1 MFVQLN
7 NARNIFL
14 QIRRA
19 EEFFGKKKNWT
30 IQKVDRNRIEGRFLG
45 EYSYVVRSGLDL
57 RVQSMLILVPEWRI
71 TDQKDVKNDT
81 ARPDVDWLAVWLF
94 LQDFRAE
101 VTGRPSETFLHEII
115 RGHSPQ
121 NTYIFFVEILDGAVF
136 S

>member
-1 MFVQLN
+1 MKFNRN
-7 NARNIFL
+7 NIVCPIF
-14 QIRRA
+14 R
-19 EEFFGKKKNWT
+19 KKKNINKRYKKSIEIEEDISWGN
-30 IQKVDRNRIEGRFLG
+30 IEAVD
-45 EYSYVVRSGLDL
+45 SYVVRSGLDL

-101 VTGRPSETFLHEII
+101 VTGRPSETFFITRLSEVTLH
-115 RGHSPQ
+115 R
-121 NTYIFFVEILDGAVF
+121 IFCVFFSLKYKMGSGAVF